1 VQEIQC
7 GYRDMGEPVQSF
19 GQAVRDGVKV
29 QQRCQLKISISGIK
43 PAILTPFTELTK
55 IVIFLSMR
63 QTDLTLCL
71 NSNLIIRLQVV
82 PTKDRH
88 KTETGSF

>member
-1 VQEIQC
+1 
-7 GYRDMGEPVQSF
+7 MGEPVQSF

-63 QTDLTLCL
+63 QTDLTLPEQQPG
-71 NSNLIIRLQVV
+71 N
-82 PTKDRH
+82 
-88 KTETGSF
+88 KTSGCINKGQTQN